1 MKTYT
6 KFLVSIFLKSFLFVL
21 MIILSLVFIINL
33 LGELDFF
40 KDIETTTFFTIY
52 LALINSPSIIFEI
65 FPFIFLISTQLF
77 FIKLFEKNQIQIFKY
92 TGLKNSKIFIII
104 SIVSI
109 VLSFFIITIFYN
121 ASSNLKSFYLELK
134 SKYTTDGKYLA
145 VINKN
150 GLWIRDKIED
160 KILIINSSK
169 IDENFL
175 IDSFITEF
183 DQNYNVLRN
192 IKSKKINIKDYEWE
206 IMDPEIF
213 EKNISSRKDII
224 KIKSNFD
231 YKRIQSLFSNLNSL
245 SILELIELKKN
256 YDLLNYSTT
265 EVNIQIQKIFSYP
278 LYLLLMSLF
287 SGLIMLNTKK
297 FKSNTVKI
305 SIGLFLCVLIYYFN
319 NLLYVMGLTEKIDTK
334 LSIWIPIILLI
345 FITLMM
351 SNKLN
356 EKKFKNNFNIFNRK
370 FFCSTKY
377 KFSRDI

>member
-6 KFLVSIFLKSFLFVL
+6 KFLVGIFLKSFLFVL

-33 LGELDFF
+33 IGELDFF

-77 FIKLFEKNQIQIFKY
+77 FIKLFDKNQIQIFKY
-92 TGLKNSKIFIII
+92 TGLKNSKIFITI

-109 VLSFFIITIFYN
+109 VLSFFIIAIFYN

-183 DQNYNVLRN
+183 DQNYNVVRN
-192 IKSKKINIKDYEWE
+192 IKSKKINIKNYEWE
-206 IMDPEIF
+206 IIDPEIF

-256 YDLLNYSTT
+256 YDLLNYSTI

-278 LYLLLMSLF
+278 FYLLLMSFF

-305 SIGLFLCVLIYYFN
+305 SIGLFLCVVIYYFN

-334 LSIWIPIILLI
+334 LSIWIPIIFLTI
-345 FITLMM
+345 ITLMM

-356 EKKFKNNFNIFNRK
+356 EK
-370 FFCSTKY
+370 
-377 KFSRDI
+377 

>member
-6 KFLVSIFLKSFLFVL
+6 KFLINIFLKSFLFVL
-21 MIILSLVFIINL
+21 LIILSLVFIVNL

-40 KDIETTTFFTIY
+40 KDIQTNTFFTIY

-77 FIKLFEKNQIQIFKY
+77 FIKLFDKDQIQIFKY

-104 SIVSI
+104 SVVSI
-109 VLSFFIITIFYN
+109 ALSFLIITIFYN
-121 ASSNLKSFYLELK
+121 ASSNLKNFYLELK

-160 KILIINSSK
+160 KIFIINSSK
-169 IDENFL
+169 IDEHFL

-183 DQNYNVLRN
+183 DINYNVIRN
-192 IKSKKINIKDYEWE
+192 IKSKKINIKSNEWE
-206 IMDPEIF
+206 IIEPEIF
-213 EKNISSRKDII
+213 EKNISVKEDII
-224 KIKSNFD
+224 KINSNFD
-231 YKRIQSLFSNLNSL
+231 YKRIQSLFSNLTSL

-265 EVNIQIQKIFSYP
+265 EVNIKFKKYFLILFIY
-278 LYLLLMSLF
+278 YLTLF

-319 NLLYVMGLTEKIDTK
+319 NLLYVMGLTEKIDAK
-334 LSIWIPIILLI
+334 LSIWTPIILLMI
-345 FITLMM
+345 LTLIM

-356 EKKFKNNFNIFNRK
+356 EK
-370 FFCSTKY
+370 
-377 KFSRDI
+377 

>member
-6 KFLVSIFLKSFLFVL
+6 KFLVGIFLKSFLFVL

-77 FIKLFEKNQIQIFKY
+77 FIKLFDKNQIQIFKY
-92 TGLKNSKIFIII
+92 TGLKNSKIFIIM

-183 DQNYNVLRN
+183 DQNYNVVRN
-192 IKSKKINIKDYEWE
+192 IKSKKINIKNYEWE

-224 KIKSNFD
+224 RIKSNFD

-245 SILELIELKKN
+245 SILELIELKNN
-256 YDLLNYSTT
+256 YDLLNYSTV

-278 LYLLLMSLF
+278 FYLLLMSFF

-305 SIGLFLCVLIYYFN
+305 SIGLFLCVVIYYFN

-334 LSIWIPIILLI
+334 LSIWIPIILLTI
-345 FITLMM
+345 ITLMM

-356 EKKFKNNFNIFNRK
+356 EK
-370 FFCSTKY
+370 
-377 KFSRDI
+377 

>member
-6 KFLVSIFLKSFLFVL
+6 KFLVGIFLKSFLFVL

-77 FIKLFEKNQIQIFKY
+77 FIKLFDKNQIQIFKY

-134 SKYTTDGKYLA
+134 SKYTKDGKYLA

-150 GLWIRDKIED
+150 GLWIRDKIGD

-183 DQNYNVLRN
+183 DQDYNVIRN
-192 IKSKKINIKDYEWE
+192 IKSKKINIKNYEWE
-206 IMDPEIF
+206 IIDPEIF

-278 LYLLLMSLF
+278 FYLLLMSLF

-297 FKSNTVKI
+297 FKSNAVKI
-305 SIGLFLCVLIYYFN
+305 SIGLFLCVVIYYFN

-334 LSIWIPIILLI
+334 LSIWIPIILLMI
-345 FITLMM
+345 LTLIM

-356 EKKFKNNFNIFNRK
+356 EK
-370 FFCSTKY
+370 
-377 KFSRDI
+377 

>member
-21 MIILSLVFIINL
+21 MVILSLVFIINL

-92 TGLKNSKIFIII
+92 TGLKNSKIFIIL

-169 IDENFL
+169 IDENYL

-183 DQNYNVLRN
+183 DQNYNVVRN

-278 LYLLLMSLF
+278 FYLLLMSFF

-305 SIGLFLCVLIYYFN
+305 SIGLFLCVVIYYFN

-334 LSIWIPIILLI
+334 LSIWIPIIFLTI
-345 FITLMM
+345 ITLMM
-351 SNKLN
+351 SSKLN
-356 EKKFKNNFNIFNRK
+356 EK
-370 FFCSTKY
+370 
-377 KFSRDI
+377 

>member
-21 MIILSLVFIINL
+21 IIILSLVFIVNL

-77 FIKLFEKNQIQIFKY
+77 FIKLFDKNQIQIFKY
-92 TGLKNSKIFIII
+92 TGLKNSKIFIIL

-109 VLSFFIITIFYN
+109 ALSLFIIAIFYN

-183 DQNYNVLRN
+183 DQNYNVVRN
-192 IKSKKINIKDYEWE
+192 IKSKKINIIDYEWE
-206 IMDPEIF
+206 IIDPEIF

-256 YDLLNYSTT
+256 YDLLNYSTV
-265 EVNIQIQKIFSYP
+265 EVNLQIQKIFSYP
-278 LYLLLMSLF
+278 FYLLLMSFF

-305 SIGLFLCVLIYYFN
+305 SIGLFLCVVIYYFN

-334 LSIWIPIILLI
+334 LSIWIPIIFLTI
-345 FITLMM
+345 ITLMM

-356 EKKFKNNFNIFNRK
+356 EK
-370 FFCSTKY
+370 
-377 KFSRDI
+377 

>member
-6 KFLVSIFLKSFLFVL
+6 KFLVGIFLKSFLFVL

-40 KDIETTTFFTIY
+40 KDVETTTFFTIY

-77 FIKLFEKNQIQIFKY
+77 FIKLIDKNQIQIFKY

-109 VLSFFIITIFYN
+109 VLSFFIITVFYN

-134 SKYTTDGKYLA
+134 SKYTKDGKYLA

-183 DQNYNVLRN
+183 DQNYNVVRN

-265 EVNIQIQKIFSYP
+265 EVNMQIQKIFSYP
-278 LYLLLMSLF
+278 FYLLLMSLF

-297 FKSNTVKI
+297 FKSNAVKI
-305 SIGLFLCVLIYYFN
+305 SIGLFLCVVIYYFN

-334 LSIWIPIILLI
+334 LSIWIPIIFLTI
-345 FITLMM
+345 ITLMM

-356 EKKFKNNFNIFNRK
+356 EK
-370 FFCSTKY
+370 
-377 KFSRDI
+377 

>member
-6 KFLVSIFLKSFLFVL
+6 KFLVGIFLKSFLFVL

-77 FIKLFEKNQIQIFKY
+77 FIKLFDKNQIQIFKY
-92 TGLKNSKIFIII
+92 TGLKNSKIFIIM

-183 DQNYNVLRN
+183 DQNYNVVRN
-192 IKSKKINIKDYEWE
+192 IKSKKINIKNYEWE

-256 YDLLNYSTT
+256 YDLLNYSTV
-265 EVNIQIQKIFSYP
+265 EVNLQIQKIFSYP
-278 LYLLLMSLF
+278 FYLLLMSFF

-305 SIGLFLCVLIYYFN
+305 SIGLFLCVVIYYFN
-319 NLLYVMGLTEKIDTK
+319 NLLYVMGLTEKIDTR
-334 LSIWIPIILLI
+334 LSIWIPIILLTI
-345 FITLMM
+345 ITLMM

-356 EKKFKNNFNIFNRK
+356 EK
-370 FFCSTKY
+370 
-377 KFSRDI
+377 

>member
-1 MKTYT
+1 MNTYT
-6 KFLVSIFLKSFLFVL
+6 KFLINIFLKSFLFVL
-21 MIILSLVFIINL
+21 VIILSLVFIVNL

-40 KDIETTTFFTIY
+40 KDIETTSFFTIY

-77 FIKLFEKNQIQIFKY
+77 FIKLFDKDQIQIFKY
-92 TGLKNSKIFIII
+92 TGLKNSKIFIIL
-104 SIVSI
+104 SIVSFL
-109 VLSFFIITIFYN
+109 LSFFIITIFYN

-150 GLWIRDKIED
+150 GLLIRDKIED
-160 KILIINSSK
+160 RILIINSSK

-175 IDSFITEF
+175 IDNFITEF
-183 DQNYNVLRN
+183 DDNYNVLRN
-192 IKSKKINIKDYEWE
+192 IKSKRINIKNYEWE
-206 IMDPEIF
+206 IIEPEVF
-213 EKNISSRKDII
+213 EKNISSRNDII

-265 EVNIQIQKIFSYP
+265 EVNMQIQKIFSYP
-278 LYLLLMSLF
+278 FYLLLMSLF

-297 FKSNTVKI
+297 FKSNTIKI
-305 SIGLFLCVLIYYFN
+305 SIGLFLCVVIYYFN
-319 NLLYVMGLTEKIDTK
+319 NLFYVMGVTERIDIK
-334 LSIWIPIILLI
+334 LSIWTPMVLLMV
-345 FITLMM
+345 ITLIM

-356 EKKFKNNFNIFNRK
+356 EK
-370 FFCSTKY
+370 
-377 KFSRDI
+377 

>member
-6 KFLVSIFLKSFLFVL
+6 KFLISIFLKSFLFVSL
-21 MIILSLVFIINL
+21 IILSLVFIVNL

-40 KDIETTTFFTIY
+40 KDIQTTTFFTIY

-77 FIKLFEKNQIQIFKY
+77 FIKLFDKDQIQIFKY
-92 TGLKNSKIFIII
+92 AGLKNSKIFTII
-104 SIVSI
+104 SVISI
-109 VLSFFIITIFYN
+109 SLSFLIITIFYN
-121 ASSNLKSFYLELK
+121 ASSNLKNFYLELK

-183 DQNYNVLRN
+183 DINYNVIRN
-192 IKSKKINIKDYEWE
+192 IKSKKINIKNYEWE
-206 IMDPEIF
+206 IIEPEVF
-213 EKNISSRKDII
+213 EKNVSIKKDII

-231 YKRIQSLFSNLNSL
+231 YKRIQSLFSNLTSL

-265 EVNIQIQKIFSYP
+265 EVNMQISKILSYP
-278 LYLLLMSLF
+278 FYLLLMTLF
-287 SGLIMLNTKK
+287 SGLIMLSTKRL
-297 FKSNTVKI
+297 KSNTIKI
-305 SIGLFLCVLIYYFN
+305 SIGLFLCVIIYYFN
-319 NLLYVMGLTEKIDTK
+319 NLLYVMGVTEKIDTK
-334 LSIWIPIILLI
+334 LSIWTPIILLMI
-345 FITLMM
+345 VTLIM
-351 SNKLN
+351 SKKLN
-356 EKKFKNNFNIFNRK
+356 EK
-370 FFCSTKY
+370 
-377 KFSRDI
+377 

>member
-6 KFLVSIFLKSFLFVL
+6 KFLVGIFLKSFLFVL

-33 LGELDFF
+33 IGELDFF

-77 FIKLFEKNQIQIFKY
+77 FIKLFDKNQIQIFKY
-92 TGLKNSKIFIII
+92 TGLKNSKIFIIM

-134 SKYTTDGKYLA
+134 SKYTKDGKYLA

-183 DQNYNVLRN
+183 DQNYNVVRN

-206 IMDPEIF
+206 IIDPEIF
-213 EKNISSRKDII
+213 EKNISSREDII

-245 SILELIELKKN
+245 SIFELIELKKN

-278 LYLLLMSLF
+278 FYLLLMSFF

-305 SIGLFLCVLIYYFN
+305 SIGLFLCVVIYYFN

-334 LSIWIPIILLI
+334 LSIWIPIILLTI
-345 FITLMM
+345 ITLMM

-356 EKKFKNNFNIFNRK
+356 EK
-370 FFCSTKY
+370 
-377 KFSRDI
+377 

>member
-65 FPFIFLISTQLF
+65 FPFIFLISTQIF

-109 VLSFFIITIFYN
+109 LLSFFIITIFYN

-169 IDENFL
+169 IDENYL

-206 IMDPEIF
+206 IINPEIF
-213 EKNISSRKDII
+213 EKNVSSRKDII
-224 KIKSNFD
+224 KINSNFD

-245 SILELIELKKN
+245 SIMELIELKKN

-278 LYLLLMSLF
+278 FYLLLMSLF

-305 SIGLFLCVLIYYFN
+305 SIGLFLCVVIYYFN

-334 LSIWIPIILLI
+334 LSIWTPIILLMI
-345 FITLMM
+345 ITLMM

-356 EKKFKNNFNIFNRK
+356 EK
-370 FFCSTKY
+370 
-377 KFSRDI
+377 

>member
-6 KFLVSIFLKSFLFVL
+6 KFLINIFLKSFLFVSL
-21 MIILSLVFIINL
+21 IILCLVFIINL

-40 KDIETTTFFTIY
+40 KDIQTNTFFTIY

-77 FIKLFEKNQIQIFKY
+77 FIKLFEKDQIQIFKY
-92 TGLKNSKIFIII
+92 TGLKNSKIFVII
-104 SIVSI
+104 SVVSI
-109 VLSFFIITIFYN
+109 ALSFLIITIFYN
-121 ASSNLKSFYLELK
+121 ASSNLKNFYLELK

-183 DQNYNVLRN
+183 DINYNVLRN
-192 IKSKKINIKDYEWE
+192 IKSKKINIKTYEWE
-206 IMDPEIF
+206 IIDPEVF
-213 EKNISSRKDII
+213 EKNISVKEDII

-231 YKRIQSLFSNLNSL
+231 YKRIQSLFSNLTSL
-245 SILELIELKKN
+245 SIFELIELKKN

-265 EVNIQIQKIFSYP
+265 EVNMQIQKIFSYP
-278 LYLLLMSLF
+278 FYLLLMTLF

-305 SIGLFLCVLIYYFN
+305 SIGLFLCVVIYYFN
-319 NLLYVMGLTEKIDTK
+319 NLLYVMGLTEKIDTIF
-334 LSIWIPIILLI
+334 SIWTPIILLMI
-345 FITLMM
+345 LILIM

-356 EKKFKNNFNIFNRK
+356 EK
-370 FFCSTKY
+370 
-377 KFSRDI
+377 

>member
-21 MIILSLVFIINL
+21 MVILSLVFIINL

-92 TGLKNSKIFIII
+92 TGLKNSKIFIIL

-169 IDENFL
+169 IDENYL

-183 DQNYNVLRN
+183 DQNYNVVRN

-278 LYLLLMSLF
+278 FYLLLMSLF

-297 FKSNTVKI
+297 FKSNAVKI
-305 SIGLFLCVLIYYFN
+305 SIGLFLCVVIYYFN

-334 LSIWIPIILLI
+334 LSIWIPIILLMI
-345 FITLMM
+345 VTLIM

-356 EKKFKNNFNIFNRK
+356 EK
-370 FFCSTKY
+370 
-377 KFSRDI
+377 

>member
-6 KFLVSIFLKSFLFVL
+6 KFLVGIFLKSFLFVL

-40 KDIETTTFFTIY
+40 KDVETTTFFTIY

-92 TGLKNSKIFIII
+92 TGLKNSKIFIIL

-134 SKYTTDGKYLA
+134 SKYTKDGKYLA

-150 GLWIRDKIED
+150 GLWIRDKIGD

-183 DQNYNVLRN
+183 DQDYNVIRN
-192 IKSKKINIKDYEWE
+192 IKSKKINIKNYEWE
-206 IMDPEIF
+206 IIDPEIF
-213 EKNISSRKDII
+213 EKNISSRDDMI

-278 LYLLLMSLF
+278 FYLLLMSFF

-305 SIGLFLCVLIYYFN
+305 SIGLFLCVVIYYFN

-334 LSIWIPIILLI
+334 LSIWIPIILLTI
-345 FITLMM
+345 ITLMM

-356 EKKFKNNFNIFNRK
+356 EK
-370 FFCSTKY
+370 
-377 KFSRDI
+377 

>member
-6 KFLVSIFLKSFLFVL
+6 KFLVGIFLKSFLFVL

-77 FIKLFEKNQIQIFKY
+77 FIKLFDKNQIQIFKY

-109 VLSFFIITIFYN
+109 VLSFFIITVFYN

-134 SKYTTDGKYLA
+134 SKYTKDGKYLA

-150 GLWIRDKIED
+150 GLWIRDKIGD

-183 DQNYNVLRN
+183 DQDYNVIRN
-192 IKSKKINIKDYEWE
+192 IKSKKINIKNYEWE
-206 IMDPEIF
+206 IIDPEIF
-213 EKNISSRKDII
+213 EKNISSRDDMI

-278 LYLLLMSLF
+278 FYLLLMSLF

-305 SIGLFLCVLIYYFN
+305 SIGLFLCVVIYYFN

-334 LSIWIPIILLI
+334 LSIWIPIILLTI
-345 FITLMM
+345 ITLMM

-356 EKKFKNNFNIFNRK
+356 EK
-370 FFCSTKY
+370 
-377 KFSRDI
+377 

>member
-6 KFLVSIFLKSFLFVL
+6 KFLVGIFLKSFLFVL

-77 FIKLFEKNQIQIFKY
+77 FIKLFDKNQIQIFKY
-92 TGLKNSKIFIII
+92 TGLKNSKIFIIV

-109 VLSFFIITIFYN
+109 ALSFFIITIFYN

-183 DQNYNVLRN
+183 DQNYNVVRN
-192 IKSKKINIKDYEWE
+192 IKSKKINIKNYEWE

-245 SILELIELKKN
+245 SILELIELKNN
-256 YDLLNYSTT
+256 YDLLNYSTV

-278 LYLLLMSLF
+278 FYLLLMSFF

-297 FKSNTVKI
+297 FKSNTIKI
-305 SIGLFLCVLIYYFN
+305 SIGLFLCVVIYYFN

-334 LSIWIPIILLI
+334 LSIWTPIILLMI
-345 FITLMM
+345 ITLMM

-356 EKKFKNNFNIFNRK
+356 EK
-370 FFCSTKY
+370 
-377 KFSRDI
+377 

>member
-1 MKTYT
+1 MNTYT
-6 KFLVSIFLKSFLFVL
+6 KFLINIFLKSFLFVL
-21 MIILSLVFIINL
+21 VIILSLVFIVNL

-40 KDIETTTFFTIY
+40 KDIETTSFFTIY

-77 FIKLFEKNQIQIFKY
+77 FIKLFDKDQIQIFKY
-92 TGLKNSKIFIII
+92 TGLKNSKIFIIL
-104 SIVSI
+104 SIVSFL
-109 VLSFFIITIFYN
+109 LSFFIITIFYN

-160 KILIINSSK
+160 RILIINSSK

-175 IDSFITEF
+175 IDNFITEF
-183 DQNYNVLRN
+183 DDNYNVLRN
-192 IKSKKINIKDYEWE
+192 IKSKRINIKNYEWE
-206 IMDPEIF
+206 IIEPEVF

-265 EVNIQIQKIFSYP
+265 EVNMQIQKIFSYP
-278 LYLLLMSLF
+278 FYLLLMSLF

-297 FKSNTVKI
+297 FKSNTIKI
-305 SIGLFLCVLIYYFN
+305 SIGLFLCVVIYYFN
-319 NLLYVMGLTEKIDTK
+319 NLFYVMGVTERIDIK
-334 LSIWIPIILLI
+334 LSIWTPMVLLMV
-345 FITLMM
+345 ITLIM

-356 EKKFKNNFNIFNRK
+356 EK
-370 FFCSTKY
+370 
-377 KFSRDI
+377 

>member
-6 KFLVSIFLKSFLFVL
+6 KFLVGIFLKSFLFVL

-77 FIKLFEKNQIQIFKY
+77 FIKLFDKNQIQIFKY
-92 TGLKNSKIFIII
+92 TGLKNSKIFIIM

-183 DQNYNVLRN
+183 DQNYNVVRN
-192 IKSKKINIKDYEWE
+192 IKSKKINIKNYEWE

-345 FITLMM
+345 LITLMM

-356 EKKFKNNFNIFNRK
+356 EK
-370 FFCSTKY
+370 
-377 KFSRDI
+377 

>member
-6 KFLVSIFLKSFLFVL
+6 KFLINIFLKSFLFVL
-21 MIILSLVFIINL
+21 LIILSLVFIVNL

-40 KDIETTTFFTIY
+40 KDIQTNTFFTIY

-77 FIKLFEKNQIQIFKY
+77 FIKLFDKDQIQIFKY

-104 SIVSI
+104 SVVSI
-109 VLSFFIITIFYN
+109 ALSFLIITIFYN
-121 ASSNLKSFYLELK
+121 ASSNLKNFYLELK

-183 DQNYNVLRN
+183 DINYNVLRN
-192 IKSKKINIKDYEWE
+192 IKSKKINIKSYEWE
-206 IMDPEIF
+206 IIEPEIF
-213 EKNISSRKDII
+213 EKNISVKEDII

-231 YKRIQSLFSNLNSL
+231 YKRIQSLFSNLTSL

-265 EVNIQIQKIFSYP
+265 EVNLQIQKIFSYP
-278 LYLLLMSLF
+278 FYLLLMTLF

-319 NLLYVMGLTEKIDTK
+319 NLLYVMGLTEKIDAK
-334 LSIWIPIILLI
+334 LSIWTPIILLMI
-345 FITLMM
+345 LTLIM

-356 EKKFKNNFNIFNRK
+356 EK
-370 FFCSTKY
+370 
-377 KFSRDI
+377 

>member
-6 KFLVSIFLKSFLFVL
+6 KFLVGIFLKSFLFVL

-33 LGELDFF
+33 IGELDFF

-77 FIKLFEKNQIQIFKY
+77 FIKLFDKNQIQIFKY

-109 VLSFFIITIFYN
+109 ALSFFIITIFYN

-183 DQNYNVLRN
+183 DQNYNVVRN

-206 IMDPEIF
+206 IIDPEIF
-213 EKNISSRKDII
+213 EKNISSREDII

-256 YDLLNYSTT
+256 YDLLNYSTV

-278 LYLLLMSLF
+278 FYLLLMSLF

-305 SIGLFLCVLIYYFN
+305 SIGLFLCVVIYYFN
-319 NLLYVMGLTEKIDTK
+319 NVLYVMGLTE
-334 LSIWIPIILLI
+334 
-345 FITLMM
+345 
-351 SNKLN
+351 
-356 EKKFKNNFNIFNRK
+356 
-370 FFCSTKY
+370 
-377 KFSRDI
+377 